1 MKKKCFITEHSVTS
15 CKVLFLAFYE
25 NGNTVMHATKGPEIS
40 LDFYISSLVT
50 TSKKALFSGDKVT
63 CMTKLLIF
71 YLV

>member
-15 CKVLFLAFYE
+15 CKVLLLAFYE

-40 LDFYISSLVT
+40 LDFYISSFVT
-50 TSKKALFSGDKVT
+50 NKKALFSGDEVT